1 MNTDL
6 TIEGQRRIM
15 STSMSG
21 ASLVRY
27 ALEQMPISHTFGIP
41 GVHNTEIYDELNKS
55 EKLMPVL
62 VTHESGASFM
72 ADAVSRTSNGEIG
85 TLVIVPAAGATHA
98 MSGIG
103 EAFLDGIPM
112 LIITGGT
119 RTDIEYKYQIHEL
132 DQVKLLGPV
141 TKGAWKVN
149 DHNEIVPTLFKAYE
163 MAVSGTPGPV
173 LVEIPVNLQL
183 FKGPVKSL
191 PTFKPFANDY
201 VLEESLLEQAVT
213 LLKEAKHPGIFV
225 GWGAVDV
232 SKTVEKIAELLG
244 APVSTTLQGFSA
256 FPGNHPLHTGM
267 GFSRSAVP
275 AAENAFKDCDCLLA
289 IGTRFGEIP
298 TGSFGCI
305 VPENLIHIDINP
317 DVFNQN
323 YKAKVAIAG
332 DSKFLVPKL
341 LEKIEQRKIKEENR
355 ASEVAQQITS
365 DKAAYKKEWNSH
377 LNERVNPSLF
387 FDELRKQLRDDAFV
401 VVDDGN
407 HTFLTAE
414 LWEGR
419 RPRGLISPTDFN
431 CMGYCVPAAIG
442 AKLVNPKKQVVGIVG
457 DGSFLMTG
465 LEILT
470 ASTHNAGVVY
480 FIFSDGEL
488 SQISQ
493 GQEIPYNRKVCTI
506 LGNIRLEGVALA
518 TGAKYF
524 SLKNN
529 NEIAKIIS
537 EALFVSEKGQ
547 PVIVDISIDYSK
559 RTRFTQ
565 GVVKTVLKRFPLGDK
580 FRFIGRAIIRKITG

>member
-1 MNTDL
+1 
-6 TIEGQRRIM
+6 
-15 STSMSG
+15 
-21 ASLVRY
+21 
-27 ALEQMPISHTFGIP
+27 
-41 GVHNTEIYDELNKS
+41 
-55 EKLMPVL
+55 MPVL

-132 DQVKLLGPV
+132 DQIKLLGPV

-163 MAVSGTPGPV
+163 TAVSGTPGPV
-173 LVEIPVNLQL
+173 LVEIPVNIQL
-183 FKGPVKSL
+183 FKGPVESL
-191 PTFKPFANDY
+191 PKFKPYANDY
-201 VLEESLLEQAVT
+201 VLDESLLEQAVT

-232 SKTVEKIAELLG
+232 SKTVEKIAEALG

-317 DVFNQN
+317 DVFNRN
-323 YKAKVAIAG
+323 FRAKVAIAG
-332 DSKFLVPKL
+332 DAKILVPKL
-341 LEKIEQRKIKEENR
+341 LEKIERKKINEENR
-355 ASEVAQQITS
+355 ASKVALQITT
-365 DKAAYKKEWNSH
+365 DKAAYKKEWNQH
-377 LNERVNPSLF
+377 LNERVNRSLF
-387 FDELRKQLRDDAFV
+387 FDELRKQLSDDAFV

-431 CMGYCVPAAIG
+431 ETTKHLVG
-442 AKLVNPKKQVVGIVG
+442 AGRRARPPYLKFTLFHLLTGTVSNFLKL
-457 DGSFLMTG
+457 S
-465 LEILT
+465 
-470 ASTHNAGVVY
+470 
-480 FIFSDGEL
+480 IF
-488 SQISQ
+488 
-493 GQEIPYNRKVCTI
+493 
-506 LGNIRLEGVALA
+506 
-518 TGAKYF
+518 F
-524 SLKNN
+524 
-529 NEIAKIIS
+529 
-537 EALFVSEKGQ
+537 
-547 PVIVDISIDYSK
+547 
-559 RTRFTQ
+559 
-565 GVVKTVLKRFPLGDK
+565 
-580 FRFIGRAIIRKITG
+580 

>member
-1 MNTDL
+1 
-6 TIEGQRRIM
+6 
-15 STSMSG
+15 
-21 ASLVRY
+21 
-27 ALEQMPISHTFGIP
+27 
-41 GVHNTEIYDELNKS
+41 
-55 EKLMPVL
+55 
-62 VTHESGASFM
+62 
-72 ADAVSRTSNGEIG
+72 
-85 TLVIVPAAGATHA
+85 
-98 MSGIG
+98 
-103 EAFLDGIPM
+103 
-112 LIITGGT
+112 
-119 RTDIEYKYQIHEL
+119 
-132 DQVKLLGPV
+132 
-141 TKGAWKVN
+141 
-149 DHNEIVPTLFKAYE
+149 
-163 MAVSGTPGPV
+163 
-173 LVEIPVNLQL
+173 
-183 FKGPVKSL
+183 
-191 PTFKPFANDY
+191 
-201 VLEESLLEQAVT
+201 
-213 LLKEAKHPGIFV
+213 
-225 GWGAVDV
+225 
-232 SKTVEKIAELLG
+232 
-244 APVSTTLQGFSA
+244 
-256 FPGNHPLHTGM
+256 
-267 GFSRSAVP
+267 
-275 AAENAFKDCDCLLA
+275 
-289 IGTRFGEIP
+289 
-298 TGSFGCI
+298 
-305 VPENLIHIDINP
+305 
-317 DVFNQN
+317 
-323 YKAKVAIAG
+323 
-332 DSKFLVPKL
+332 VPKL
-341 LEKIEQRKIKEENR
+341 LEKIEQKKIKEENR
-355 ASEVAQQITS
+355 SSRVALQISS

-387 FDELRKQLRDDAFV
+387 FDELRKQLNDDAFV

-524 SLKNN
+524 PLKNN
-529 NEIAKIIS
+529 NEIAKVIS